1 MHAPAGLP
9 DKVIDVIR
17 DAAVVEY
24 ATMSTA
30 GVPIDTP
37 TLCFPANDL
46 SSLDVGTGLAYPAKA
61 DRARRN
67 PKVGLLV
74 EGLPGEP
81 VVSVAGHAF
90 IRDADFQANL
100 DRYLAETAYWMPG
113 APPWPEAR
121 KAVWY
126 WTRIIVQVAPVTVR
140 WWESADAMDGPPHI
154 WHAPPSKLV
163 SDPAPPGKPSPVP
176 PWPQPAWEEHARN
189 IMATGA
195 PGHLTLADDNGY
207 PLPIRAR
214 TVTLT
219 PTGFDLDIPAGAP
232 WTRAGKATLSFQG
245 RAIFVGDVSES
256 GGIMRLAVER
266 VLPVLPFVGTQEL
279 WAPSPTTLE
288 TMMDR
293 LRHELERR
301 GQAIPVAPNE
311 LPSPTEG
318 ARLRMAGLAAQA
330 EARNA
335 PSVG

>member
-1 MHAPAGLP
+1 MHALAGLP

-17 DAAVVEY
+17 AAAVVEY

-37 TLCFPANDL
+37 TLCFPTDDL

-90 IRDADFQANL
+90 IRDTDFQANL

-113 APPWPEAR
+113 APPWPEAH

-126 WTRIIVQVAPVTVR
+126 WTRIIVQVAPVIVR
-140 WWESADAMDGPPHI
+140 WWDSDAAMDSPPHI
-154 WHAPPSKLV
+154 WHAPPSNLV
-163 SDPAPPGKPSPVP
+163 SDPAPSGKPSPVP
-176 PWPQPAWEEHARN
+176 PWPQPAWEDHARN

-195 PGHLTLADDNGY
+195 PGHLTLADDDGY

-219 PTGFDLDIPAGAP
+219 PTGFDLDIPAAAP
-232 WTRAGKATLSFQG
+232 WQRAGKATLSFQG
-245 RAIFVGDVSES
+245 RAIFVGDVTDR
-256 GGIMRLAVER
+256 GGVVRFAVER

-279 WAPSPTTLE
+279 WNPSPVTLA
-288 TMMDR
+288 TMMGR
-293 LRHELERR
+293 LGYELERR
-301 GQAIPVAPNE
+301 GQSIPTTPNN
-311 LPSPTEG
+311 LPALTEG
-318 ARLRMAGLAAQA
+318 ATLRIAGLAAQA

-335 PSVG
+335 SAIS

>member
-1 MHAPAGLP
+1 MHALAGLP
-9 DKVIDVIR
+9 DKVLGVIR
-17 DAAVVEY
+17 AAAVVEY
-24 ATMSTA
+24 ATMSSA

-37 TLCFPANDL
+37 TLCFPADDL

-81 VVSVAGHAF
+81 VVSVAGKAF
-90 IRDADFQANL
+90 IRDRDFQANL

-113 APPWPEAR
+113 APPWQEAR

-126 WTRIIVQVAPVTVR
+126 WTRIIVQVAPVTLR
-140 WWESADAMDGPPHI
+140 WWDSEAAMDGPPHI

-163 SDPAPPGKPSPVP
+163 SDPAPSGKPSPVP
-176 PWPQPAWEEHARN
+176 PWPQPAWEAHARA

-195 PGHLTLADDNGY
+195 PGHLTLADDDGY

-214 TVTLT
+214 EVTIT
-219 PTGFDLDIPAGAP
+219 PTGFDLDIPAAAP
-232 WTRAGKATLSFQG
+232 WRRAGKATLSFQG
-245 RAIFVGDVSES
+245 RAIFVGDVWDS
-256 GGIMRLAVER
+256 GGIVRFNVAR

-279 WAPSPTTLE
+279 WNPSPATLD

-293 LRHELERR
+293 LRYELERR
-301 GQAIPVAPNE
+301 ALPLPTSPDE
-311 LPSPTEG
+311 LPPATAG
-318 ARLRMAGLAAQA
+318 ARLRMEGLAAK
-330 EARNA
+330 ART
-335 PSVG
+335 